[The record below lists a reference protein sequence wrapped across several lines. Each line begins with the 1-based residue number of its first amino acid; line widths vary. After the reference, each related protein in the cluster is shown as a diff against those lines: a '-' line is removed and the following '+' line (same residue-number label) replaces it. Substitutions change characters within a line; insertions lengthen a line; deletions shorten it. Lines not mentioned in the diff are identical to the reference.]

1 MLAKLL
7 YDKWR
12 HLVNKMNNKGVPLP
26 TIRDPKSGLGSIS
39 LTLVF
44 ISSVLVIIGIVGKWS
59 KIAGEIDMN
68 NAMEFFYTSCALYF
82 GRQWQMKS
90 GAKVEGELPA
100 GSDPIQTPPKE

>member
-7 YDKWR
+7 YDKWK
-12 HLVNKMNNKGVPLP
+12 HLVNKMNNRGVPLP
-26 TIRDPKSGLGSIS
+26 TVRDPKSGYGSIS

-44 ISSVLVIIGIVGKWS
+44 VSSILVIMGIVGKWS
-59 KIAGEIDMN
+59 KIAGDIDMN

-90 GAKVEGELPA
+90 GTKVEGPLQPGA
-100 GSDPIQTPPKE
+100 DPTNSPPSQ